1 MGMTPTEKN
10 RIVDL
15 ASPGWTHASLHTG
28 DPSTTGA
35 NEVTGGSPA
44 YARKALTW
52 GSSAA
57 GQAVTV
63 TTAQAFDVPAATTVV
78 FIGFWSAITAG
89 TFRSF
94 APAGAALTNPL
105 AFTALAS
112 TDILTVPGH
121 TFTAGQQ
128 VMVIDTDGS
137 SLPTG
142 IAENTTYF
150 VVTVSGSTFKL
161 SATSGGSAIDLT
173 ADGAGH
179 VTAVQNEIFGAQ
191 GTYTIAIGQAA
202 FSLNAVT

>member
-1 MGMTPTEKN
+1 MGLTPTEKS

-15 ASPGWTHASLHTG
+15 ATPGATHASLHSG

-35 NEVTGGSPA
+35 NELTGGTPA

-52 GSSAA
+52 GSASA

-78 FIGFWSAITAG
+78 FVGFWSALTAG
-89 TFRSF
+89 TFRGF
-94 APAGAALTNPL
+94 VAAGAALTNPL
-105 AFTALAS
+105 AFSAAAATEIFTA
-112 TDILTVPGH
+112 PGH
-121 TFTAGQQ
+121 TFTNGQQ

-142 IAENTTYF
+142 VVENTTYF
-150 VVTVSGSTFKL
+150 VIAVSGTTFQL
-161 SATSGGSAIDLT
+161 SATSGGAAINLT

-179 VTAVQNEIFGAQ
+179 VVAVQNEVFGAQ
-191 GTYTIAIGQAA
+191 GTYTIAVGQLAYA
-202 FSLNAVT
+202 LNAVT